1 MKKCFLYFNVLFTVL
16 LLASCGNK
24 NEQSVKLITTTPA
37 IGEDLAMNKQAAD
50 SPKPKVFSGFIYDI
64 GPRFGAI
71 KKEVVQNAKSI
82 EDFIHREDI
91 SKMEHINSV
100 TIHIME
106 GIIMSPASEKG
117 TNATFTE
124 AQLKLLRSLD
134 YSTSLMLM
142 VEFQEFSKFA
152 NSLENNYTSPYLT
165 IVPEKQASYMFS
177 EDTLKDYLRV
187 NTEEV
192 RANIDPEKLQAAKLY
207 FTVTKSGAV
216 ENVRLDRTSFYPKVD
231 EKMISLM
238 QNLPGAWSPAEN
250 IKGERVAQELVVSF
264 GLIGC

>member
-1 MKKCFLYFNVLFTVL
+1 MKKCLLIVCVILMSFT
-16 LLASCGNK
+16 SCK
-24 NEQSVKLITTTPA
+24 NAIQEGLSVSESELKIS
-37 IGEDLAMNKQAAD
+37 EEMAMNNQTEIP
-50 SPKPKVFSGFIYDI
+50 PKSKVFEAFIYDI